1 MMDWKESV
9 ESRDVREELRSF
21 LKKSLGKTLSDV
33 DDIFLVGDA
42 TSLFAM
48 ELVMFIEKSFEIML
62 DDSDLERANFN
73 TIDGMARLVDRKHT
87 A

>member
-1 MMDWKESV
+1 MKDWKESV
-9 ESRDVREELRSF
+9 ESNHVREELRSF
-21 LKKSLGKTLSDV
+21 LKKSLGKTLSDI

-48 ELVMFIEKSFEIML
+48 ELVMFMEKSFEIVL

-73 TIDGMARLVDRKHT
+73 TIDGMARLVDRKRT
-87 A
+87 V